1 MSGMASI
8 KADRLFVVM
17 EQTIAAGRLEH
28 AESGEWGEH
37 LFYYTVFLSLYW
49 WHRKAGTGTGL
60 PSG

>member
-28 AESGEWGEH
+28 TESG
-37 LFYYTVFLSLYW
+37 
-49 WHRKAGTGTGL
+49 
-60 PSG
+60 